1 MGVYYNGVHSVEFL
15 RLDGNSNEWKNTWD
29 DFHLIPTSRLY
40 IANPGPKYQ
49 IVQLPNMNDRID
61 ITNKLPEGILYGMR
75 IGEWEFLIDHDK
87 WSSWSD
93 CYRALVQYFHGF
105 RFAVNLTDRENA
117 DEQKAYV
124 GRLVIRSYSPGNDYS
139 KIIIQYQLEKDLS
152 NDYTVPHWEP
162 YTPPTPSPVPDNW
175 AYGDDSY
182 ISAYAYANNDEIYGA
197 SFRNASYIE
206 EYAFSGCY
214 NLNAAYFPACSTIG
228 SCAFFGCSNLSSVYF
243 PICKHISLC
252 AFEYCINLATVSFPN
267 CLYIGPG
274 AFACCEWLSSIY
286 FPDCTSIGFSAFSYC
301 GSLGSVYFPA
311 CLTIEE
317 YAFTYC
323 RNLSIADFPVCRT
336 VGSYAF
342 NNEPLL
348 SISFPECTFIGAYAF
363 EDCYFSSIY
372 FPKCTSI
379 GSFAFSNCASLRTV
393 SLPALSALE
402 GSIFYG
408 CSNIQSVYLSNCVY
422 VYYGEFYSCTS
433 HIDLY
438 LAGSSRCD
446 IGSYTYLTNN
456 GLTIHVPESL
466 ISTYWVWYDWQ
477 YHSED
482 IVAL

>member
-1 MGVYYNGVHSVEFL
+1 MGVYYNGIHSIEFL
-15 RLDGNSNEWKNTWD
+15 RLDGSSNEWKNTWD
-29 DFHLIPTSRLY
+29 DFHLVPTSRPY
-40 IANPGPKYQ
+40 IANPDPKYQ

-61 ITNKLPEGILYGMR
+61 ITNRLPEGILYGMR
-75 IGEWEFLIDHDK
+75 TGEWEFLIDHDK
-87 WSSWSD
+87 WTSWSD

-105 RFAVNLTDRENA
+105 RFAVNLTDRGSA
-117 DEQKAYV
+117 DNQKAYV
-124 GRLVIRSYSPGNDYS
+124 GRITIRSYAPGNDYS

-152 NDYTVPHWEP
+152 NDYTVPEWSP

-182 ISAYAYANNDEIYGA
+182 ISAYAYANNNEIYGA
-197 SFRNASYIE
+197 SFRNVSYIE
-206 EYAFSGCY
+206 EYAFSDCY
-214 NLNAAYFPACSTIG
+214 NLSAAYFPVCTSISANAFQGCYSLVSAYFPRCEYIGDAAFSECTGMITANFPACTSIEGNAFVACSSLTSISFPACSTIG
-228 SCAFFGCSNLSSVYF
+228 SYAFFNCSSLSSVYF
-243 PICKHISLC
+243 PICQYISQC
-252 AFEYCINLATVSFPN
+252 AFEYCISLTTV
-267 CLYIGPG
+267 
-274 AFACCEWLSSIY
+274 
-286 FPDCTSIGFSAFSYC
+286 
-301 GSLGSVYFPA
+301 
-311 CLTIEE
+311 
-317 YAFTYC
+317 
-323 RNLSIADFPVCRT
+323 
-336 VGSYAF
+336 
-342 NNEPLL
+342 
-348 SISFPECTFIGAYAF
+348 SFPECTFIGAYAF